1 MCGGGGKSA
10 APAPTVDPEAE
21 RRAAEAEAA
30 KKANE
35 QAVLDARRKRQQKG
49 FLATDSESGDSVLSK
64 ASTAKPSTGGSV
76 LSAGG

>member
-1 MCGGGGKSA
+1 MCGGGGRPKA
-10 APAPTVDPEAE
+10 VATVDPEAE

-30 KKANE
+30 RKANE

-49 FLATDSESGDSVLSK
+49 FLATESETGGSVLAQ

>member
-1 MCGGGGKSA
+1 MCGGGGGGSK
-10 APAPTVDPEAE
+10 PAPTVDPEAE

-30 KKANE
+30 RKANE

-49 FLATDSESGDSVLSK
+49 FLATSEEGSTVLSQ
-64 ASTAKPSTGGSV
+64 ASTAKPTTGGSV